1 MPNQLGNIFAVNLEI
16 YSKIVEGKRA
26 LRIFKLIKIIMNKKT
41 LLILSFI
48 LLSIVITVSAIL
60 THIYISAIQI
70 CITIEILNSIQIHY
84 YFTIYYDECIT
95 WICCIIS
102 LLACIYCILLAN
114 NVKFDEIRK
123 LEERIFSY

>member
-1 MPNQLGNIFAVNLEI
+1 
-16 YSKIVEGKRA
+16 
-26 LRIFKLIKIIMNKKT
+26 MNKKT